1 MNKRIIINPPYKE
14 SLDMLQH
21 AEADN
26 AEAQFSIG
34 DAPRDL
40 NNTTPSSKMVR
51 DFTPE
56 QIKGAKRRVARYQ
69 SWRGINGQAYR
80 YAERLALEEAAN
92 KRRVSGQ
99 WLVAQIRAKDI
110 VDDQGNPCR
119 PNNDYAPL
127 IVRDLIAKHP
137 EIADLVERRTAVY
150 DRLLATGGDAE

>member
-1 MNKRIIINPPYKE
+1 MNKCIINPPYKE
-14 SLDMLQH
+14 TPDMLQH
-21 AEADN
+21 AGGDDAGKSDDFRDN
-26 AEAQFSIG
+26 
-34 DAPRDL
+34 L
-40 NNTTPSSKMVR
+40 NNTTPSGKMVR

-80 YAERLALEEAAN
+80 FAERLALEEAAG

-127 IVRDLIAKHP
+127 IVRELIANHP
-137 EIADLVERRTAVY
+137 EVANLVERRTAVY

>member
-1 MNKRIIINPPYKE
+1 MGTTTKAAPYKE
-14 SLDMLQH
+14 SPDMLQH
-21 AEADN
+21 AGADN
-26 AEAQFSIG
+26 AEATSH
-34 DAPRDL
+34 APRNPKD
-40 NNTTPSSKMVR
+40 TTRGGGRK
-51 DFTPE
+51 FTPE
-56 QIKGAKRRVARYQ
+56 QIKAAKRRVARYQ

-80 YAERLALEEAAN
+80 FAERLALEEAAN

-127 IVRDLIAKHP
+127 IVRELIANHP
-137 EIADLVERRTAVY
+137 EVANLVERRTAIY